1 VLISDCTLREGEQQP
16 GVVLGAP
23 EKVAIAGIL
32 RDVGV
37 RRAEIGT
44 PAVSAGERA
53 AIAAVVASGAIPETL
68 AVCRARTDDIEM
80 AADCGLWGVVVS
92 SPVSPHQLS
101 TKFGW
106 SVDQMIGAAVKAHTA
121 AKERGLLT
129 YASAYDT
136 MRTDRADLRAV
147 YGELNRLGL
156 IDGIRI
162 VDTVGVGTPKA
173 VGDLVRW
180 CRDEFGL
187 PIEVHFHDDFGLAT
201 ANALAAVEAGADAV
215 SSSIAGVG
223 ERAGNTATEEVAAA
237 LELLLGVKTGLA
249 VDRLGE
255 SFVRAAGLMRL
266 HLQDNRAIVGKN
278 SFRHVSGISIS
289 GYIKS
294 PLAAQPVEAQRV
306 GRSSGVVLGKTS
318 GRHAVE
324 HLLAALRID
333 ADELDVGR
341 LVESLKR
348 SAEADRRVL
357 STADLVRAVR
367 DQLANPVPATTPPQ
381 EGATT

>member
-16 GVVLGAP
+16 DIVLGAP
-23 EKVAIAGIL
+23 EKVAIAKIL
-32 RDVGV
+32 SDVGV

-44 PAVSAGERA
+44 PAVSSGERA
-53 AIAAVVASGAIPETL
+53 AIAAVVESGAIPETL
-68 AVCRARTDDIEM
+68 GVCRARTDDIQM

-92 SPVSPHQLS
+92 SPVSPYQLN

-106 SVDQMIGAAVKAHTA
+106 SVDQMIDAAVTAHTA
-121 AKERGLLT
+121 ARERGLVT

-136 MRTDRADLRAV
+136 LRTDPADLRAV
-147 YGELNRLGL
+147 YGELNRQGL
-156 IDGIRI
+156 IDGVRI
-162 VDTVGVGTPKA
+162 VDTVGVGTPKVVA
-173 VGDLVRW
+173 DLVRW
-180 CRDEFGL
+180 CLDEFGL

-201 ANALAAVEAGADAV
+201 ANAVAAVEAGAEAV

-237 LELLLGVKTGLA
+237 LEVLLGVKTGLA

-255 SFVRAAGLMRL
+255 SFIQAAELMRL
-266 HLQDNRAIVGKN
+266 HLQNNRAIIGRN

-289 GYIKS
+289 GYVKS
-294 PLAAQPVEAQRV
+294 PLAAQPVEAERV
-306 GRSSGVVLGKTS
+306 GRRSDLVLGKTS

-324 HLLAALRID
+324 HLLAVLRID
-333 ADELDVGR
+333 PTELDVGR
-341 LVESLKR
+341 LVESLKET
-348 SAEADRRVL
+348 AEAHRRVL

-367 DQLANPVPATTPPQ
+367 TQLQN
-381 EGATT
+381 